1 MFRRLSAL
9 PLLGLL
15 ILTAAC
21 TTRDTTVQDAEDV
34 NAEPAPDANAARVD
48 ERLRLSPA
56 ESVSGA
62 TRTLSLSADA
72 SGLRLTA
79 MPASVAEPSHAYP
92 PYPVADRER
101 YAHFDDNPVKRVAET
116 PVSTFSIDVDTAA
129 YANVRRFLDRGEVP
143 PHDAVRIEEIVNYFH
158 YPYAPPG
165 DTTHPFAVHTEIGPS
180 PWHPHRHLLHI
191 GIKGYETP
199 DTGLPPA
206 NLVFLIDVSGSMED
220 PDKLPLLKSS
230 MKLLAAKLRAEDAIA
245 IVVYAGAAG
254 QVLESTPGDRKATI
268 LAALDRLSAGGSTNG
283 GEGIRLAYAIARE
296 HFKPGGINRVI
307 LATDGDFNVGTVDQ
321 EALHELVERR
331 RASGVGLSVLGF
343 GGGNYNDSLMQ
354 ELAQIGDGNAAYI
367 DTLHEARKV
376 LVDEMGST
384 LLTIARDV
392 KIQVEFNPA
401 TVAEYRLI
409 GYETRHLERE
419 DFNNDKVD
427 AGDVGAGHTVTA
439 LYEIALA
446 GSEGTLI
453 EPLRYGDGE
462 EAQAGVPAR
471 AGAPVNTDELAYLRL
486 RYKKPGMQES
496 VARAFPIHRA
506 AIAARLADTSETF
519 RFSAAAAGFG
529 QLLRGGEHTGDFGYA
544 GVLDLAAGAR
554 GRDPFGYRGEFL
566 GLVRT
571 ANELAALET
580 ARLD

>member
-1 MFRRLSAL
+1 MFRRLSVL

-15 ILTAAC
+15 ILATAC
-21 TTRDTTVQDAEDV
+21 TTDKSAVQGAEDV
-34 NAEPAPDANAARVD
+34 NAEPAPDASAARALED
-48 ERLRLSPA
+48 EEERLPLSPA
-56 ESVSGA
+56 ASASGA
-62 TRTLSLSADA
+62 VPAPQSLPADA
-72 SGLRLTA
+72 SGLWLMAKST
-79 MPASVAEPSHAYP
+79 SVTESFHAYP
-92 PYPVADRER
+92 PHPVADRER

-129 YANVRRFLDRGEVP
+129 YANVRRFLERGEVP
-143 PHDAVRIEEIVNYFH
+143 PHDAVRIEEIVNYFP

-165 DTTHPFAVHTEIGPS
+165 DATHPFAVHTEIGPS
-180 PWHPHRHLLHI
+180 PWHPHRHLLHV

-206 NLVFLIDVSGSMED
+206 NLVFLIDVSGSMQA

-254 QVLESTPGDRKATI
+254 QVLESTPGDRKAKI

-283 GEGIRLAYAIARE
+283 GEGIRLAYSVARE

-307 LATDGDFNVGTVDQ
+307 LATDGDFNVGTVDR
-321 EALHELVERR
+321 EALQELVERR

-427 AGDVGAGHTVTA
+427 AGDIGAGHTVTA

-453 EPLRYGDGE
+453 EPLRYGGGE
-462 EAQAGVPAR
+462 EAQAGA
-471 AGAPVNTDELAYLRL
+471 AANTGELAYLRL
-486 RYKKPGMQES
+486 RYKKPGMKES

-506 AIAARLADTSETF
+506 AIAASLADTSETF

-529 QLLRGGEHTGDFGYA
+529 QLLRGGEHVGDFGYA